1 VKPKYVLKQSEK
13 NDLIDLAEIE
23 TTDAEV
29 TTEVEEEMNGEI
41 LAEIIVETS
50 AAETTDVAMT
60 GITALEDMTGEILME
75 TMIGIVQNAI
85 IPTLLEEWNV
95 TDVVLQSQVAETLVV
110 EIQTVEIPAEVTS
123 ETEILDEGIPAEVTS
138 ETEILAVEIPAE
150 VTLETEILAVEI
162 PAEVTSETEILAVE
176 IPAEVT
182 LETEILAV
190 EIPAEVTLETEILAV
205 EIPAEVTSETEI
217 LGVEIRRFLQIMIGL
232 AQSVTTLIFHSVRNV
247 TAVASQR
254 VVTRVDLITEVNETV
269 NQGMT
274 DQVGMTE
281 SRENSEKQG
290 VNPQITPTTGDQ
302 NLLMLVQ
309 EEEIA
314 MIK

>member
-1 VKPKYVLKQSEK
+1 MRRKYVLKQSEK

-29 TTEVEEEMNGEI
+29 MTEVEEEMNGEI

-95 TDVVLQSQVAETLVV
+95 TDVVLQSQVVETLVV
-110 EIQTVEIPAEVTS
+110 EIQTVEILAEETS
-123 ETEILDEGIPAEVTS
+123 ETEILDVEILAEETS
-138 ETEILAVEIPAE
+138 ETGIQGTGPG
-150 VTLETEILAVEI
+150 LEK
-162 PAEVTSETEILAVE
+162 
-176 IPAEVT
+176 
-182 LETEILAV
+182 
-190 EIPAEVTLETEILAV
+190 
-205 EIPAEVTSETEI
+205 
-217 LGVEIRRFLQIMIGL
+217 RRFLQIMIGL
-232 AQSVTTLIFHSVRNV
+232 AQSVTTPIFLSVKNV
-247 TAVASQR
+247 TGVASQR
-254 VVTRVDLITEVNETV
+254 VVTLAEVTTEVDEIV
-269 NQGMT
+269 NQEMT
-274 DQVGMTE
+274 GQAGMTE
-281 SRENSEKQG
+281 SQENLEKQE
-290 VNPQITPTTGDQ
+290 VNPQITPTTGDR
-302 NLLMLVQ
+302 NRLMLVL

>member
-123 ETEILDEGIPAEVTS
+123 ETEILDEGIPVEETS
-138 ETEILAVEIPAE
+138 ETEILGEEIP
-150 VTLETEILAVEI
+150 V
-162 PAEVTSETEILAVE
+162 EVTS
-176 IPAEVT
+176 
-182 LETEILAV
+182 ETEILAV

-217 LGVEIRRFLQIMIGL
+217 LGVEIRRFLLIMIGL

-281 SRENSEKQG
+281 SRENSEKQE
-290 VNPQITPTTGDQ
+290 VNPQITPTTEDQ

-309 EEEIA
+309 VEEIA

>member
-1 VKPKYVLKQSEK
+1 MRRKYVLKQSEK

-29 TTEVEEEMNGEI
+29 MTEVEEEMNGEI

-95 TDVVLQSQVAETLVV
+95 TDVVLQSQVVETLVV
-110 EIQTVEIPAEVTS
+110 EIQTVEIPAEETS
-123 ETEILDEGIPAEVTS
+123 ETGILDVEILAEETS
-138 ETEILAVEIPAE
+138 ETGILDVEILAEE
-150 VTLETEILAVEI
+150 
-162 PAEVTSETEILAVE
+162 TSETGIQGTG
-176 IPAEVT
+176 PG
-182 LETEILAV
+182 LEK
-190 EIPAEVTLETEILAV
+190 
-205 EIPAEVTSETEI
+205 
-217 LGVEIRRFLQIMIGL
+217 RRFLQIMIGP
-232 AQSVTTLIFHSVRNV
+232 AQSVTTPIFLSVKNV
-247 TAVASQR
+247 TGVASQR
-254 VVTRVDLITEVNETV
+254 VVTLAEVTTEVDEIV
-269 NQGMT
+269 NQEMT
-274 DQVGMTE
+274 GQAGMTE
-281 SRENSEKQG
+281 SQENLEKQE
-290 VNPQITPTTGDQ
+290 VNPQITPTTGDR
-302 NLLMLVQ
+302 NRLMLVL

>member
-1 VKPKYVLKQSEK
+1 
-13 NDLIDLAEIE
+13 
-23 TTDAEV
+23 
-29 TTEVEEEMNGEI
+29 
-41 LAEIIVETS
+41 
-50 AAETTDVAMT
+50 
-60 GITALEDMTGEILME
+60 
-75 TMIGIVQNAI
+75 
-85 IPTLLEEWNV
+85 LLEEWNV

-123 ETEILDEGIPAEVTS
+123 
-138 ETEILAVEIPAE
+138 
-150 VTLETEILAVEI
+150 
-162 PAEVTSETEILAVE
+162 
-176 IPAEVT
+176 
-182 LETEILAV
+182 
-190 EIPAEVTLETEILAV
+190 ETEILAV

-254 VVTRVDLITEVNETV
+254 VATRVDLITEVSETV

-281 SRENSEKQG
+281 SRENSEKQE
-290 VNPQITPTTGDQ
+290 VNPQITPTTEDQ

>member
-1 VKPKYVLKQSEK
+1 MRRKYVLKQSEK

-29 TTEVEEEMNGEI
+29 MTEVEEEMNGEI

-95 TDVVLQSQVAETLVV
+95 TDVVLQSQVVETLVV
-110 EIQTVEIPAEVTS
+110 EIQTVEIPAEETS
-123 ETEILDEGIPAEVTS
+123 ETGILDVEILAEETS
-138 ETEILAVEIPAE
+138 ETGIQGTGPG
-150 VTLETEILAVEI
+150 LEK
-162 PAEVTSETEILAVE
+162 
-176 IPAEVT
+176 
-182 LETEILAV
+182 
-190 EIPAEVTLETEILAV
+190 
-205 EIPAEVTSETEI
+205 
-217 LGVEIRRFLQIMIGL
+217 RRFLQIMIGP
-232 AQSVTTLIFHSVRNV
+232 AQSVTTPIFLSVKNV
-247 TAVASQR
+247 TGVVSQR
-254 VVTRVDLITEVNETV
+254 VVTRAEVTTEADEIV
-269 NQGMT
+269 NQEMT
-274 DQVGMTE
+274 GQSGMTE
-281 SRENSEKQG
+281 SQENFEKQE
-290 VNPQITPTTGDQ
+290 VNPQITPTTGDR
-302 NLLMLVQ
+302 NRLMLVL

>member
-1 VKPKYVLKQSEK
+1 MKPKYVLKQSEK

-123 ETEILDEGIPAEVTS
+123 ETEIL
-138 ETEILAVEIPAE
+138 
-150 VTLETEILAVEI
+150 AVEI
-162 PAEVTSETEILAVE
+162 PAEVTS
-176 IPAEVT
+176 
-182 LETEILAV
+182 
-190 EIPAEVTLETEILAV
+190 ETEILAV

-254 VVTRVDLITEVNETV
+254 VVTRVDLITEVSETV

>member
-150 VTLETEILAVEI
+150 VT
-162 PAEVTSETEILAVE
+162 
-176 IPAEVT
+176 
-182 LETEILAV
+182 
-190 EIPAEVTLETEILAV
+190 
-205 EIPAEVTSETEI
+205 SETEI

-281 SRENSEKQG
+281 SRENSEKQE
-290 VNPQITPTTGDQ
+290 VNPQITPTTEDQ

>member
-1 VKPKYVLKQSEK
+1 VRRKYVLKQSEK

-123 ETEILDEGIPAEVTS
+123 ETEIL
-138 ETEILAVEIPAE
+138 
-150 VTLETEILAVEI
+150 AVEI
-162 PAEVTSETEILAVE
+162 PAEVTS
-176 IPAEVT
+176 
-182 LETEILAV
+182 
-190 EIPAEVTLETEILAV
+190 ETEILAV

>member
-1 VKPKYVLKQSEK
+1 MKPKYVLKQSEK

-123 ETEILDEGIPAEVTS
+123 ETEIL
-138 ETEILAVEIPAE
+138 
-150 VTLETEILAVEI
+150 AVEI
-162 PAEVTSETEILAVE
+162 PAEVTS
-176 IPAEVT
+176 
-182 LETEILAV
+182 
-190 EIPAEVTLETEILAV
+190 ETEILAV

-254 VVTRVDLITEVNETV
+254 VVTRVDLITEVSETV

-281 SRENSEKQG
+281 SRENSEKQE
-290 VNPQITPTTGDQ
+290 VNPQITPTTEDQ

>member
-1 VKPKYVLKQSEK
+1 MKPKYVLKQSEK

-123 ETEILDEGIPAEVTS
+123 ETEIL
-138 ETEILAVEIPAE
+138 
-150 VTLETEILAVEI
+150 
-162 PAEVTSETEILAVE
+162 
-176 IPAEVT
+176 
-182 LETEILAV
+182 
-190 EIPAEVTLETEILAV
+190 AV

-254 VVTRVDLITEVNETV
+254 VVTRVDLITEVSETV

-290 VNPQITPTTGDQ
+290 VNPQITPTTEDQ

>member
-1 VKPKYVLKQSEK
+1 MRRKYVLKQSEK

-29 TTEVEEEMNGEI
+29 MTEVEEEMNGEI

-95 TDVVLQSQVAETLVV
+95 TDVVLQSQVVETLAV
-110 EIQTVEIPAEVTS
+110 EIQTVEIPAEETS
-123 ETEILDEGIPAEVTS
+123 ETGILDVEILAEETS
-138 ETEILAVEIPAE
+138 ETGIQGTGPG
-150 VTLETEILAVEI
+150 LEK
-162 PAEVTSETEILAVE
+162 
-176 IPAEVT
+176 
-182 LETEILAV
+182 
-190 EIPAEVTLETEILAV
+190 
-205 EIPAEVTSETEI
+205 
-217 LGVEIRRFLQIMIGL
+217 RRFLQIMIGL
-232 AQSVTTLIFHSVRNV
+232 AQSVTTPIFLSVKNV
-247 TAVASQR
+247 TGVASQR
-254 VVTRVDLITEVNETV
+254 VVTRAEITTEVDEIV
-269 NQGMT
+269 NQEMT
-274 DQVGMTE
+274 GQAGMTE
-281 SRENSEKQG
+281 SQENLEKQE
-290 VNPQITPTTGDQ
+290 VNPQITPTTGDR
-302 NLLMLVQ
+302 NRLMLVL

>member
-123 ETEILDEGIPAEVTS
+123 ETEIL
-138 ETEILAVEIPAE
+138 
-150 VTLETEILAVEI
+150 
-162 PAEVTSETEILAVE
+162 
-176 IPAEVT
+176 
-182 LETEILAV
+182 
-190 EIPAEVTLETEILAV
+190 AV

-254 VVTRVDLITEVNETV
+254 VVTRVDLITEVSETV

>member
-1 VKPKYVLKQSEK
+1 MRRKYVLKQSEK

-29 TTEVEEEMNGEI
+29 MTEVEEEMNGEI

-95 TDVVLQSQVAETLVV
+95 TDVVLQSQVVETLVV
-110 EIQTVEIPAEVTS
+110 EIQTVEIPAEETSETGILDVEILAEETS
-123 ETEILDEGIPAEVTS
+123 ETEILDVEILAEETS
-138 ETEILAVEIPAE
+138 ETGIQGTGPG
-150 VTLETEILAVEI
+150 LEK
-162 PAEVTSETEILAVE
+162 
-176 IPAEVT
+176 
-182 LETEILAV
+182 
-190 EIPAEVTLETEILAV
+190 
-205 EIPAEVTSETEI
+205 
-217 LGVEIRRFLQIMIGL
+217 RRFLQIMIGP
-232 AQSVTTLIFHSVRNV
+232 AQSVTTPIFLSVKNV
-247 TAVASQR
+247 TGVASQR
-254 VVTRVDLITEVNETV
+254 VVTLAEVTTEVDEIV
-269 NQGMT
+269 NQEMT
-274 DQVGMTE
+274 GQAGMTE
-281 SRENSEKQG
+281 SQENLEKQE
-290 VNPQITPTTGDQ
+290 VNPQITPTTGDR
-302 NLLMLVQ
+302 NRLMLVL

>member
-1 VKPKYVLKQSEK
+1 MRRKYVLKQSEK

-29 TTEVEEEMNGEI
+29 MTEVEEEMNGEM

-95 TDVVLQSQVAETLVV
+95 TDVVLQSQVVETLVV
-110 EIQTVEIPAEVTS
+110 EIQTVEIPAEETS
-123 ETEILDEGIPAEVTS
+123 ETGILDVEILAEETS
-138 ETEILAVEIPAE
+138 ETGIQGTGPG
-150 VTLETEILAVEI
+150 LEK
-162 PAEVTSETEILAVE
+162 
-176 IPAEVT
+176 
-182 LETEILAV
+182 
-190 EIPAEVTLETEILAV
+190 
-205 EIPAEVTSETEI
+205 
-217 LGVEIRRFLQIMIGL
+217 RRFLQIMIGP
-232 AQSVTTLIFHSVRNV
+232 AQSVTTPIFLSVKNV
-247 TAVASQR
+247 TGVASQR
-254 VVTRVDLITEVNETV
+254 VVTRAEVTTEVDEIV
-269 NQGMT
+269 NQEMT
-274 DQVGMTE
+274 GQPGMTE
-281 SRENSEKQG
+281 SQENLEKQE
-290 VNPQITPTTGDQ
+290 VNPQITPTTGDR
-302 NLLMLVQ
+302 NRLMLVL

>member
-1 VKPKYVLKQSEK
+1 MRRKYALKQSEK

-29 TTEVEEEMNGEI
+29 MTEVEEEMNGEI

-95 TDVVLQSQVAETLVV
+95 TDVVLQSQVVETLVV
-110 EIQTVEIPAEVTS
+110 EIQTVEIPAEETS
-123 ETEILDEGIPAEVTS
+123 ETGILDVEILAEETS
-138 ETEILAVEIPAE
+138 ETGIQGTGPG
-150 VTLETEILAVEI
+150 LEK
-162 PAEVTSETEILAVE
+162 
-176 IPAEVT
+176 
-182 LETEILAV
+182 
-190 EIPAEVTLETEILAV
+190 
-205 EIPAEVTSETEI
+205 
-217 LGVEIRRFLQIMIGL
+217 RRFLQIMIGP
-232 AQSVTTLIFHSVRNV
+232 AQSVTTPIFLSVKNV
-247 TAVASQR
+247 TGVASQR
-254 VVTRVDLITEVNETV
+254 VVTRAEVTTEVDEIV
-269 NQGMT
+269 NQEMT
-274 DQVGMTE
+274 GQAGMTE
-281 SRENSEKQG
+281 SQENLEKQE
-290 VNPQITPTTGDQ
+290 VNPQITPTTGDR
-302 NLLMLVQ
+302 NRLMLVL

>member
-1 VKPKYVLKQSEK
+1 MRRKYVLKQSEK

-123 ETEILDEGIPAEVTS
+123 ETEIL
-138 ETEILAVEIPAE
+138 
-150 VTLETEILAVEI
+150 
-162 PAEVTSETEILAVE
+162 
-176 IPAEVT
+176 
-182 LETEILAV
+182 
-190 EIPAEVTLETEILAV
+190 
-205 EIPAEVTSETEI
+205 
-217 LGVEIRRFLQIMIGL
+217 GVEIRRFLQIMIGL

>member
-1 VKPKYVLKQSEK
+1 MRRKYVLKQSEK

-29 TTEVEEEMNGEI
+29 MTEVEEEMNGEI

-95 TDVVLQSQVAETLVV
+95 TDVVLQSQVVETLVV
-110 EIQTVEIPAEVTS
+110 EIQTVEILAEETS
-123 ETEILDEGIPAEVTS
+123 ETGILDVEILAEETS
-138 ETEILAVEIPAE
+138 ETGIQGTGPG
-150 VTLETEILAVEI
+150 LEK
-162 PAEVTSETEILAVE
+162 
-176 IPAEVT
+176 
-182 LETEILAV
+182 
-190 EIPAEVTLETEILAV
+190 
-205 EIPAEVTSETEI
+205 
-217 LGVEIRRFLQIMIGL
+217 RRFLQIMIGP
-232 AQSVTTLIFHSVRNV
+232 AQSVTTPIFLSVKNV
-247 TAVASQR
+247 TGVVSQR
-254 VVTRVDLITEVNETV
+254 VVTRAEVTTEADEIV
-269 NQGMT
+269 NQEMT
-274 DQVGMTE
+274 GQSGMTE
-281 SRENSEKQG
+281 SQENFEKQE
-290 VNPQITPTTGDQ
+290 VNPQITPTTGDR
-302 NLLMLVQ
+302 NRLMLVL